1 MDRINIYIETDSET
15 PRSTERWTGYI
26 LECFRNGQAVTREH
40 FEKRTGTYN
49 ETVLRTL
56 IDAMKRINQPC
67 EIHIVSRNSYVLS
80 MIDRNLENWANREY
94 RTAKGYLVKDHFHW
108 AQLWKLIQGHMII
121 CEPGENPYS
130 SWMRGEMTRRKCS

>member
-56 IDAMKRINQPC
+56 IDAVKRINQPC
-67 EIHIVSRNSYVLS
+67 EVHIVSRNSYVLS
-80 MIDRNLENWANREY
+80 MIDRNLETWAKKRISVSE
-94 RTAKGYLVKDHFHW
+94 RLPG
-108 AQLWKLIQGHMII
+108 QGPFPLGAALGSDPGPLHHM
-121 CEPGENPYS
+121 
-130 SWMRGEMTRRKCS
+130 